1 MAEAQER
8 TEDPTGK
15 REGEFK
21 KRGDIPKSPE
31 LSFALSFMAGLCLL
45 GTFLPQMA
53 GKLASFWRD
62 IFAMM
67 ARPETDPWTVLTS
80 ASIVFLSAT
89 GPFLG
94 ASAGLALVF
103 GAVPSGIPM
112 VELKL
117 DFSRLDPVGGFG
129 RLWKPE
135 MAVELLKSFL
145 KLGVIGWALW
155 AEMRND
161 WEGLLAMTAYSPADI
176 AGGMLKALSG
186 LAWKAAVISLAFGAL
201 DLVYKTRLL
210 KKRMKMTKEEV
221 KEERKQLDG
230 NPLIKGKI
238 KAMMRQMSR
247 RTRLAAVAQASVV
260 VVNPTHFAVALK
272 YERGKMLSPEV
283 VAKGMDLMALKIIEV
298 ARENKVPVHQNIP
311 LARALYPIVQPGQPI
326 PPAFYKAV
334 AEVFA
339 WVYAEKR
346 RWKNRR

>member
-1 MAEAQER
+1 MAEGQER

-45 GTFLPQMA
+45 ATFLPQMA
-53 GKLASFWRD
+53 GRLASFWRD
-62 IFAMM
+62 IFAML
-67 ARPETDPWTVLTS
+67 AHPEVDPWTVIT
-80 ASIVFLSAT
+80 ATGTVFVAVT

-103 GAVPSGIPM
+103 GAIPSGIPT
-112 VELKL
+112 VELKM
-117 DFSRLDPVGGFG
+117 DFTRLDPVGGLA

-145 KLGVIGWALW
+145 KLGIIGWALW
-155 AEMRND
+155 SEMRND
-161 WEGLLAMTAYSPADI
+161 WESLLAMTNYSPADI
-176 AGGMLKALSG
+176 ALGILQALSR
-186 LAWKAAVISLAFGAL
+186 LAWKAAAISLAFGAL
-201 DLVYKTRLL
+201 DLVYKMWLL

-221 KEERKQLDG
+221 KEERKTMDG

-247 RTRLAAVAQASVV
+247 RTRLSAVAKASVV
-260 VVNPTHFAVALK
+260 VVNPTHYAVALK

-311 LARALYPIVQPGQPI
+311 LARALFNSNEFLFI
-326 PPAFYKAV
+326 P
-334 AEVFA
+334 
-339 WVYAEKR
+339 
-346 RWKNRR
+346 